1 MTDNNMDKK
10 LKALFGYQ
18 EFSRNRRID
27 KMMQEAEK
35 AFPRMLSDDELF
47 SVNAAGE
54 MTDAGTDTNK
64 LNDSFPL

>member
-1 MTDNNMDKK
+1 MTDNMDKK

-18 EFSRNRRID
+18 EFSRNKSID

-35 AFPRMLSDDELF
+35 AFPRKLSDDELF

-54 MTDAGTDTNK
+54 MPDAGTDTDK
-64 LNDSFPL
+64 LKDRFL